1 MASAM
6 SRTIDLPFPSRFFR
20 VFFDTDGV
28 RAKTHFERLGRI
40 VLDGVECEVVCP
52 PSPLD

>member
-28 RAKTHFERLGRI
+28 RAKAHFERLGRI

-52 PSPLD
+52 PSPLG